1 VRGLLAEDLRGELA
15 RGWIIVLVGAG
26 VSVGAVGATTVVSW
40 TGLLED
46 GAARF
51 EELALRPLPP

>member
-1 VRGLLAEDLRGELA
+1 LLAEDLRGELA